1 MGEAQVADKLA
12 QSEATNRSRAAKAIV
27 ALIAIGVFV
36 IAIQSKHWLG
46 ELKWYTDVL
55 RRLSEGARLAEQ
67 PLRWLMLCTFGL
79 FVTHRTRPW
88 RAFSELG
95 MTKPIHIGVGFGF
108 VATLPMLAV
117 ALIFCKIRS
126 DLNAVDLIGGAV
138 TYVFAEELLFR
149 GYLFRQLYRGAGW
162 NIWVAA
168 ISVGV
173 LFGALH
179 LANRVVQD
187 MPIAG
192 QFGTVAIISV
202 GGVLFAWVYAMWDDN
217 LWIPFSLHGLMNLWF
232 ALFAIG
238 DNPLGGWLLN
248 SSRVLTGVLAVF
260 ITLYVTRDRGLGQ
273 RIFSRRQSAG
283 LDTQ

>member
-1 MGEAQVADKLA
+1 MAETLTQPATTN
-12 QSEATNRSRAAKAIV
+12 QSWAAKVIA
-27 ALIAIGVFV
+27 ALIAIGVFA

-46 ELKWYTDVL
+46 GIELYTDSL
-55 RRLSEGARLAEQ
+55 GRLPEGARLAEQ
-67 PLRWLMLCTFGL
+67 PLRWLVLCMFGL
-79 FVTHRTRPW
+79 FVAHRTRPW
-88 RAFSELG
+88 RAFGELG
-95 MTKPIHIGVGFGF
+95 MIKPIHIGVGFGF

-117 ALIFCKIRS
+117 ALIFCKLRS
-126 DLNAVDLIGGAV
+126 DLNAVNLIGGAV

-149 GYLFRQLYRGAGW
+149 GYLFRQLQWKAGW

-232 ALFAIG
+232 AVFTIG

>member
-1 MGEAQVADKLA
+1 MTDALI
-12 QSEATNRSRAAKAIV
+12 QSAATKRSRAAKVIV
-27 ALIAIGVFV
+27 ALIAIVVFA
-36 IAIQSKHWLG
+36 IAIQSRHWLG
-46 ELKWYTDVL
+46 GIEWYTDVL

-67 PLRWLMLCTFGL
+67 PLRWLVLCMFGL
-79 FVTHRTRPW
+79 VVAHRTWPW
-88 RAFSELG
+88 CAFGELG
-95 MTKPIHIGVGFGF
+95 MIKPIHIGLGFGF

-117 ALIFCKIRS
+117 FLIFCKLRS
-126 DLNAVDLIGGAV
+126 DLNAVNLIGGAV

-149 GYLFRQLYRGAGW
+149 GYLFRQLYRKAGW

-217 LWIPFSLHGLMNLWF
+217 LWIPFGLHGFMNFWF
-232 ALFAIG
+232 AVFTVG
-238 DNPLGGWLLN
+238 DNPLGGWVLN
-248 SSRVLTGVLAVF
+248 SSRVLTAVLAVF
-260 ITLYVTRDRGLGQ
+260 ITLYVTRDRGLGK
-273 RIFSRRQSAG
+273 RMFSRRQSSG
-283 LDTQ
+283 QDKTPPD